1 MDERM
6 DQMTKLHDLRINGS
20 GSAGGGH
27 FKTVSIS
34 GSGKIAGDIECE
46 SMKIGGSGKV
56 EGSVFA
62 ETIKISGSSTLKGK
76 IKTKLLNINGSTKL
90 EGEVTAEEF
99 TVSGSAKM
107 LKEVKAGE
115 LKVNGSAKISGNLHA
130 ERIDVSGMLTAA
142 RDCEAEMFRS
152 SGVIHVGGLLS
163 ADNIEICL
171 DHYSKV
177 KEIGGETITVS
188 IAKSF
193 NLFRRLFKFL
203 NSEPYL
209 HTEVIEGDTIR
220 LQHTKAKLVRGTDI
234 YIGENCE
241 IGTVEYTG
249 SLDVHPKASVHNSKK
264 V

>member
-1 MDERM
+1 ME
-6 DQMTKLHDLRINGS
+6 QMTKLHDLKINGS

-56 EGSVFA
+56 EGSIFA

-76 IKTKLLNINGSTKL
+76 IETKLLNINGSTKL
-90 EGEVTAEEF
+90 EERISAVEL
-99 TVSGSAKM
+99 TVNGSAKM
-107 LKEVKAGE
+107 MKDVKAGE
-115 LKVNGSAKISGNLHA
+115 LKVNGSAKISGKLHA
-130 ERIDVSGMLTAA
+130 DRIDVSGMLTAA
-142 RDCEAEMFRS
+142 GDCEAETFRS

-163 ADNIEICL
+163 ADNIHICL

-188 IAKSF
+188 IEKSF
-193 NLFRRLFKFL
+193 NLFRRMFRFL
-203 NSEPYL
+203 NSDPHL
-209 HTEVIEGDTIR
+209 HTEVIEGDTVR

-241 IGTVEYTG
+241 IGTVEYSG
-249 SLDVHPKASVHNSKK
+249 SLDIHPKASVHDSVK